1 MNKKMK
7 ILLFIVIVVIC
18 VARFSYLKGNS
29 ENFNKG
35 LERTEEIVDIIKDN

>member
-7 ILLFIVIVVIC
+7 IILFIVIVVIC
-18 VARFSYLKGNS
+18 VARFSYFKGNS

-35 LERTEEIVDIIKDN
+35 LERTEEIVDIVKGN

>member
-29 ENFNKG
+29 ENFKKG
-35 LERTEEIVDIIKDN
+35 LERTEEIVDIVKGN

>member
-7 ILLFIVIVVIC
+7 ILLFIVIVIVC
-18 VARFSYLKGNS
+18 VARFAFLKEDS

-35 LERTEEIVDIIKDN
+35 LERTEEIVDIVKGN

>member
-7 ILLFIVIVVIC
+7 IILFIVIVVIC
-18 VARFSYLKGNS
+18 VARFSCLKENS

-35 LERTEEIVDIIKDN
+35 LERTEEIVDIVKGN

>member
-18 VARFSYLKGNS
+18 VARFSFLKENS

-35 LERTEEIVDIIKDN
+35 LERTEEIVDIVKGN